1 MKNNNILT
9 IAIDGPSASGK
20 STVAKSLAKKLDIL
34 FLSTGAIYRA
44 FGLHCKNLGLNADS
58 SEDAE
63 KVSNAHVEVKYEN
76 GSQQTYLNGSNV
88 SNLLNNEVI
97 GSYASK
103 ISKHLVIRE
112 KCVQVQRD
120 IASNQS
126 MVVDGRDIGS
136 VVLPQAKFKF
146 YLDADVEVRAQ
157 RRLLDLQAE
166 NPLITYEDVL
176 NDLKQRDYNDTTR
189 KLSPLVLCEDAIKID
204 STNLTMDEVLDKFLQ
219 IINK

>member
-1 MKNNNILT
+1 MKNNEIIT

-103 ISKHLVIRE
+103 ISKHFIIRK